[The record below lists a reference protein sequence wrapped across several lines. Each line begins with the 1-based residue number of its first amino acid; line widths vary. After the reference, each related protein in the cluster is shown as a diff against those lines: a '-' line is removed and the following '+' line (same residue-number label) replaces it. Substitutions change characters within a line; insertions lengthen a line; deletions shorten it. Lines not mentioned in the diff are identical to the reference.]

1 MKTAGEQRYQT
12 DHIFVAEDFTNHFDP
27 QAHSIATLQSSDR
40 NSRASMKPK
49 RIVVV
54 N

>member
-1 MKTAGEQRYQT
+1 MNTAGEQRYQT
-12 DHIFVAEDFTNHFDP
+12 DHGFVAEDFTNHFDP
-27 QAHSIATLQSSDR
+27 QAHSVATLQSSER
-40 NSRASMKPK
+40 NACGSVKPN